1 MTALLLY
8 ACCQVVCE
16 SLRVD
21 SCPRVGFV
29 RVSQVISAVVIL
41 AVTLIRALR
50 AGGRRQAALR
60 AVAMLACAGLVGG
73 IEWAL
78 DKTPVD
84 NRILY
89 LVMAAACAAMAVN
102 GTRFA
107 PGKAKG

>member
-1 MTALLLY
+1 M
-8 ACCQVVCE
+8 
-16 SLRVD
+16 D

-50 AGGRRQAALR
+50 ACGRRQAVVR
-60 AVAMLACAGLVGG
+60 AVIMLACVGVVGG

-102 GTRFA
+102 GSRFRET
-107 PGKAKG
+107 KAK

>member
-16 SLRVD
+16 SLRMD

-41 AVTLIRALR
+41 TVTLVRAMR
-50 AGGRRQAALR
+50 AGGRRQAVVR
-60 AVAMLACAGLVGG
+60 AVVMLACAGVVGG

-102 GTRFA
+102 GSRFKTA
-107 PGKAKG
+107 KAK